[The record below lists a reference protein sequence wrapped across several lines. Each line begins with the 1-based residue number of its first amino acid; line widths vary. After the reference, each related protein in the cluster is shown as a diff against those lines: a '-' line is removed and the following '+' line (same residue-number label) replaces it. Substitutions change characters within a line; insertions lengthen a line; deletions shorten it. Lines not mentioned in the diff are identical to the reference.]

1 MWAYFR
7 SNRLYLVA
15 IVLCHFGSTLYFLL
29 LPDRGLLPGFPM
41 DRAYSLLE
49 YAGRLAGEGSLALY
63 PGLSCAGSSSPLWSL
78 LCVPGFWLFENPAL
92 LPLLLGPIASLL
104 GAILLFDCARDCMQ
118 RGPAGSDRADRLA
131 AVTACAYVL
140 CPIDV
145 SYRLSGVETPLF
157 LLLGLASI
165 AAWRRGKDGLAGLLL
180 GLLVLTRADGA
191 LLAPAFLIHGL
202 LAKRRTRPRLPL
214 LLGPVVALSAW
225 YLYHLHVAGDPL
237 FPYRSAQVG
246 RLGFNLTAHILPLSF
261 ERNITAYTDNW
272 TWFTAWKVLL
282 GGPVKSP
289 LQGMDRLIT
298 KIPYP
303 FLFFIAAGLYRAWK
317 VSLVPERPRGEAPS
331 PSAKE
336 EAPSSVPA
344 LLFWVVLLNLLYM
357 LVLPKK
363 GLFGAYQAI
372 NVPASFLFL
381 VSGFDRCL
389 FWVSRAVGEEGLRP
403 SLRTLFKAGAF
414 FVIFIWISDCYR
426 FSMGWGHSLFNVSKL
441 CLLTCATQGALWL
454 LWRLP
459 TLRGRVRAWSA
470 GTWVR
475 RAEVLPA
482 ALLFIL
488 CARGLDHWSGYYRTN
503 LANLSL
509 YAEAGDRWIEEHAG
523 PEARV
528 AGFKVSALNFRSGR
542 RITELVELRGT
553 EFMSAVLSGEVPC
566 YLRREG
572 YDYFFFS
579 ICYASLSR
587 GGREIKDLYI
597 REGLRC
603 GLEEVDI
610 IRDRWGRVDPHRIF
624 EMHRMLVLRPT
635 SPAPP

>member
-1 MWAYFR
+1 
-7 SNRLYLVA
+7 
-15 IVLCHFGSTLYFLL
+15 VLCHFGSTLFFLL

-49 YAGRLAGEGSLALY
+49 YAGRLAGEGGLALY
-63 PGLSCAGSSSPLWSL
+63 PGLSCAGSSSLLWSL
-78 LCVPGFWLFENPAL
+78 LCVPGFWLFDDPAF
-92 LPLLLGPIASLL
+92 LPLLLGPLASLL
-104 GAILLFDCARDCMQ
+104 GSILLFDCARDFMRQ
-118 RGPAGSDRADRLA
+118 QSAESGRTDRLA
-131 AVTACAYVL
+131 AVTACAYAL

-145 SYRLSGVETPLF
+145 LYRLSGVETPLF

-165 AAWRRGKDGLAGLLL
+165 AAWRRRKDALAGLLL

-191 LLAPAFLIHGL
+191 LLVPAFLIHGL
-202 LAKRRTRPRLPL
+202 LAKRRPCLRLPL
-214 LLGPVVALSAW
+214 LVGPCVALAAW
-225 YLYHLHVAGDPL
+225 YSYHLHVTTDPL
-237 FPYRSAQVG
+237 FFFRSAQLS
-246 RLGFNLTAHILPLSF
+246 RLGFNFPAHILPLSF
-261 ERNITAYTDNW
+261 EQNITAYTDNW
-272 TWFTAWKVLL
+272 TWFTAWKVFL
-282 GGPVKSP
+282 GGTFKSP
-289 LQGMDRLIT
+289 LRWTDRLIT

-303 FLFFIAAGLYRAWK
+303 FLFFIAAGLYRAWR
-317 VSLVPERPRGEAPS
+317 VSLVPGRPRGGAPA

-336 EAPSSVPA
+336 EERSSVPA
-344 LLFWVVLLNLLYM
+344 LLFWVTLLNLMYM
-357 LVLPKK
+357 LILPKK

-381 VSGFDRCL
+381 VSGFDRGL
-389 FWVSRAVGEEGLRP
+389 FWMSRAVGEEGLRP
-403 SLRTLFKAGAF
+403 SLRTLLKAGVF
-414 FVIFIWISDCYR
+414 FVIFIWITDCYR

-441 CLLTCATQGALWL
+441 GLLTCATQGALWL

-459 TLRGRVRAWSA
+459 THRRRIRAWSA
-470 GTWVR
+470 WTWAR

-488 CARGLDHWSGYYRTN
+488 CARGLDHWSGYYTSN

-542 RITELVELRGT
+542 RIIELVELRGT
-553 EFMSAVLSGEVPC
+553 EFMSSVLSGEVPC
-566 YLRREG
+566 HLRREG

-579 ICYASLSR
+579 ICYSSFSR
-587 GGREIKDLYI
+587 GRSEIKDLYI
-597 REGLRC
+597 REGPNC

-610 IRDRWGRVDPHRIF
+610 IRDLWGKVDPHRIF